1 MKIPN
6 FLRTNLLL
14 KITSVNAPII
24 IIRQV
29 LSLFIRRIVAENF
42 GEVGIDI
49 IGQLRSIQ
57 QGVLSL
63 TSFGF
68 FNGMVKYVA
77 EYKEDQE
84 KLNGLFSTAFVF
96 WSISSLVV
104 GILLAVFSSSLSQ
117 YFFETTAYSSVLVIT
132 GIVAPAIGL
141 QRIYNGVIN
150 GLTEYK
156 RFAKVDLSSYLISA
170 ALMLYFA
177 WNNEFTYALYSIVI
191 TPAIQLVILS
201 YVFFKTFKKYINYK
215 EISFRIPFGNVLLAF
230 TLISFFSTVVLSFV
244 EIEIRN
250 MVRTNISQE
259 DSGLWSGMLDLSK
272 NYMAFSSLLFTMYVI
287 PKFATIKTR
296 PSFFKEVK
304 HIYKSL
310 LPLFAVGMIAIYF
323 LRHFIIDLIF
333 PGFDGMAP
341 LFKWQLTGD
350 FIRLA
355 ASILAYQ
362 FLAKKMVR
370 NFIFS
375 ELISTGL
382 FFGLS
387 FYLVPIYGV
396 EGVVMA
402 HFYRCLVYLP
412 MVAFLVWRGFKKKV
426 SVD

>member
-57 QGVLSL
+57 QAVLSL

-156 RFAKVDLSSYLISA
+156 RFAKVDLSS
-170 ALMLYFA
+170 
-177 WNNEFTYALYSIVI
+177 
-191 TPAIQLVILS
+191 
-201 YVFFKTFKKYINYK
+201 
-215 EISFRIPFGNVLLAF
+215 
-230 TLISFFSTVVLSFV
+230 
-244 EIEIRN
+244 
-250 MVRTNISQE
+250 
-259 DSGLWSGMLDLSK
+259 
-272 NYMAFSSLLFTMYVI
+272 
-287 PKFATIKTR
+287 
-296 PSFFKEVK
+296 
-304 HIYKSL
+304 
-310 LPLFAVGMIAIYF
+310 
-323 LRHFIIDLIF
+323 
-333 PGFDGMAP
+333 
-341 LFKWQLTGD
+341 
-350 FIRLA
+350 
-355 ASILAYQ
+355 
-362 FLAKKMVR
+362 
-370 NFIFS
+370 
-375 ELISTGL
+375 
-382 FFGLS
+382 
-387 FYLVPIYGV
+387 
-396 EGVVMA
+396 
-402 HFYRCLVYLP
+402 
-412 MVAFLVWRGFKKKV
+412 
-426 SVD
+426 